1 MINLERNYEI
11 IKEVCTRYRKEM
23 TVFSAV
29 VGNKYSNAIDLEEY
43 TNFMNQL
50 SLDMFI
56 GNYLCALYNE
66 ETINLYLRLLEI
78 NDFIVWTKEISTNP
92 KIVEKIMMYL
102 CD

>member
-1 MINLERNYEI
+1 MINLEKNYEI
-11 IKEVCTRYRKEM
+11 IREVCTKYRKEL

-29 VGNKYSNAIDLEEY
+29 NGSKYTSVVDLEEY
-43 TNFMNQL
+43 INFMNQL
-50 SLDMFI
+50 PLDVFI

-78 NDFIVWTKEISTNP
+78 NDFIVWTKEILSPEIAKEIIT
-92 KIVEKIMMYL
+92 YL

>member
-1 MINLERNYEI
+1 MINLEKNYEI
-11 IKEVCTRYRKEM
+11 IREVCTKYRKEM

-29 VGNKYSNAIDLEEY
+29 IGNKCSNIIDLEEY

-78 NDFIVWTKEISTNP
+78 NDFIVWTKEILSPEMAKEIIT
-92 KIVEKIMMYL
+92 YL